1 MGKSLIH
8 IIHRQI
14 VELSTSNAD
23 EAREIQVRNQ
33 ELLEQLKSPA
43 FEACFD
49 DLLSPDQHLIIE
61 RLEIN
66 LGSVSKKELY
76 RTFGS
81 QLGQA
86 LRNMLLENIAHGSE
100 AMEGTAYDKER
111 RPEVALRGRQGN
123 PAAVKSILS
132 GPFAILM
139 FYLENGRLPGWV
151 PMNHRMEEDWL
162 HSLDQTQQET
172 VRKLFQK
179 SEQALIRLASQF
191 SAPFI
196 FKFLQPFKPEK
207 SLFGHWQ
214 WVDLRLLPTEVDK
227 ATFKRHY
234 WSYALSKYFIEALK
248 QPFPVEEVAR
258 QILLKTLR
266 KFPTNVLAA
275 LNAALARQP
284 VPDSLRESLIQS
296 LEVLLPEKQGGPG
309 AHKINSR
316 LRSLS
321 PFKNFHH
328 TENVNAL
335 PVLPSSETYAR
346 ETKTGA
352 SGFREEVPG
361 DEEAVWVPDAG
372 LVILSPFLTEF
383 FRSCGF
389 LEGNDFISPEITARA
404 VNLLAYL
411 SQGEEEI
418 PEPDKLLPKL
428 FCGVLWK
435 TVLPETMPVSE
446 TETAMAKELL
456 MAVVKHWKA
465 LRNSSP
471 EALREAFIRRPG
483 KIFKGNTGMNLEVK
497 RKTQDVL
504 LDRLPWGF
512 STVKLPW
519 MPEVLF
525 VKWN

>member
-1 MGKSLIH
+1 MGKSPIH
-8 IIHRQI
+8 IIHRQF
-14 VELSTSNAD
+14 VELSTANAD
-23 EAREIQVRNQ
+23 EAREIQVRHQ
-33 ELLEQLKSPA
+33 ELLEQLKSPD

-61 RLEIN
+61 RLEVD
-66 LGSVSKKELY
+66 LGSVSKNELY
-76 RTFGS
+76 RAFGG

-86 LRNMLLENIAHGSE
+86 LRHMLLENIAHSSK
-100 AMEGTAYDKER
+100 AMEGTAYDKDR
-111 RPEVALRGRQGN
+111 GPKASLRGRQGN

-132 GPFAILM
+132 GPFATLV

-162 HSLDQTQQET
+162 QSLDRTQQET
-172 VRKLFQK
+172 LKKLFQK

-196 FKFLQPFKPEK
+196 FKFLQPFQPEK
-207 SLFGHWQ
+207 SLFDHWQ
-214 WVDLRLLPTEVDK
+214 WVDLHLLPTAVDK
-227 ATFKRHY
+227 AIFKRHY
-234 WSYALSKYFIEALK
+234 WSYALSNYFIEAMQ
-248 QPFPVEEVAR
+248 QPIPAEEVAR
-258 QILLKTLR
+258 QILLKALR

-275 LNAALARQP
+275 LQAASARQP
-284 VPDSLRESLIQS
+284 VLHSLGKSLIQS
-296 LEVLLPEKQGGPG
+296 LKVLLPEKKGRPG
-309 AHKINSR
+309 DHKTKARI
-316 LRSLS
+316 RSLS
-321 PFKNFHH
+321 PFKNSHYR
-328 TENVNAL
+328 ENVH
-335 PVLPSSETYAR
+335 VLPDLTSSQTYAQ
-346 ETKTGA
+346 ETTTRA
-352 SGFREEVPG
+352 SGFREELPG

-389 LEGNDFISPEITARA
+389 LEGNDFKSPEITARA

-446 TETAMAKELL
+446 TERAMAKELL
-456 MAVVKHWKA
+456 LAVVKHWKA
-465 LRNSSP
+465 LGNSSP
-471 EALREAFIRRPG
+471 EALQEAFIRRPG
-483 KIFKGNTGMNLEVK
+483 KIFKGNTGINVEVE

-519 MPEVLF
+519 MPDVLF